1 MYLIKG
7 ITKNSKTG
15 VIKIIKWMQSIKYN
29 CINIDWNIDQ
39 FIHNDS
45 IIKDISEEFDIYLNK
60 KYRKRDGIKNY

>member
-1 MYLIKG
+1 
-7 ITKNSKTG
+7 
-15 VIKIIKWMQSIKYN
+15 MQSIKYN